1 MPLFDG
7 FLTKAKV
14 GEAKAQFEK
23 VKGQK
28 MLLESA
34 LSVQIDHLHTT
45 LLELKER
52 AAIFQSSIKE
62 ARGADSACSRRLC
75 LGDHGLRGTPSCP
88 EGGA

>member
-28 MLLESA
+28 TLLESA

-52 AAIFQSSIKE
+52 AAISAGIDQGSQ
-62 ARGADSACSRRLC
+62 GAGSACRRWLC
-75 LGDHGLRGTPSCP
+75 LGDHGL
-88 EGGA
+88 